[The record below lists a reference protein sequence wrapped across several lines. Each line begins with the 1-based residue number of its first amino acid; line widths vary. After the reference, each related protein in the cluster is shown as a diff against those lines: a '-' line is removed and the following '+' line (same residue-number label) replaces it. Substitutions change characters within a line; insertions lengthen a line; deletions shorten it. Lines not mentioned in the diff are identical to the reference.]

1 MFSVRSHWPGIQGLG
16 GVGGVGGGLPASWP
30 QRDEYQ
36 RPAVELSSE
45 KMHRLLFNVPVY

>member
-1 MFSVRSHWPGIQGLG
+1 MFSVRSHWQGIQGWG
-16 GVGGVGGGLPASWP
+16 WGGLPASWP